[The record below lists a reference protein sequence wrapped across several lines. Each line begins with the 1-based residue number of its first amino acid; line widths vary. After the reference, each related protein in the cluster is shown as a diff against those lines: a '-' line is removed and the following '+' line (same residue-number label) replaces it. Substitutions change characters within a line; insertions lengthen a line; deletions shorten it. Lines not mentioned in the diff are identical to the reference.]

1 MTEKDIEMT
10 WEQMN
15 AMTAELTGES
25 GPGSKSWNPS
35 ASHTSRFNQALI
47 DVFRKNNGK
56 VPGEFSD
63 VPLLIVN
70 TTGAKSGKRRP
81 IPLAY
86 LEVDGRL
93 LVIASMGGADVN
105 PPWFYNLVRHPEVT
119 VEMGGD
125 TFEAR
130 AVLTEGADR
139 DDLFRKVCELQP
151 LFGQYEARTARELP
165 VVELKRT

>member
-93 LVIASMGGADVN
+93 LVIASMGGADAN

-119 VEMGGD
+119 VEIGGD
-125 TFEAR
+125 TIKAQ

-151 LFGQYEARTARELP
+151 LFGQYQARTARELP